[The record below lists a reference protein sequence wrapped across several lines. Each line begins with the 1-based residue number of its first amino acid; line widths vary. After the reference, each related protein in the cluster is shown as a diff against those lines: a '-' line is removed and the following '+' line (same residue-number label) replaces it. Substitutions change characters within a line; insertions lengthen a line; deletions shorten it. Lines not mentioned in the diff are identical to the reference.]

1 MVSILLKYLLVF
13 KLLQFRCKT
22 DYYNILFRS
31 KIFCFILM
39 HCRFR
44 SLLEYLKQRYAP
56 GGNSIDTLPSL
67 NLPNT
72 LKEFHSKYR
81 LKSHQTGLRIQRPI
95 LEVTKR
101 DEIISATV
109 FNLVHSALCV
119 ATMDKTK
126 LGPILFDGVSNSYPD
141 VKIRETLNMMRKDTM
156 VVRHKGANQRLK
168 RLIKNST

>member
-1 MVSILLKYLLVF
+1 MLLF
-13 KLLQFRCKT
+13 FI
-22 DYYNILFRS
+22 YNILFRS
-31 KIFCFILM
+31 KIFRFILM

-119 ATMDKTK
+119 EAK
-126 LGPILFDGVSNSYPD
+126 
-141 VKIRETLNMMRKDTM
+141 
-156 VVRHKGANQRLK
+156 
-168 RLIKNST
+168 